1 MKIIVSFVLLI
12 SLCSTY
18 SYADSNEYFKAAGSL
33 SSRSSLIGKTIGVF
47 VNRAPSDMSIEE
59 QSEFRY
65 LLSVGETA
73 SMCALLN
80 GNIVGAAGMMDEN
93 TRKNYTK
100 MVRLSIQECK
110 NFIDFRKSDLEVLS
124 KSKNANILQS
134 LASELLVHLLAL
146 EKELTF
152 ET

>member
-1 MKIIVSFVLLI
+1 MKKIVSLVLFLY
-12 SLCSTY
+12 LCSNY
-18 SYADSNEYFKAAGSL
+18 SYADSDEYFKAAENL
-33 SSRSSLIGKTIGVF
+33 SSRSSLIGETIGVY
-47 VNRAPSDMSIEE
+47 VKRAPSDMSSEE

-80 GNIVGAAGMMDEN
+80 GNIVGAAGMMGEN

-100 MVRLSIQECK
+100 MVQLSIQECK
-110 NFIDFRKSDLEVLS
+110 NFIEFRKSDLEVVS
-124 KSKNANILQS
+124 KRKNESILQS
-134 LASELLVHLLAL
+134 LASELVVHLLAL
-146 EKELTF
+146 EKELAF